1 MAGCCDPHGY
11 EEMFG
16 TRFARRVAK
25 RYRRR
30 GLDRTATRLV
40 DFLVPD
46 GPGDLAGLTVLE
58 IGGGVGEIGI
68 ELLRRGAASVTEVEL
83 STSYDEDARRLAQAA
98 GVADRVHRRIVD
110 IAAAPDEAE
119 PADLVVLHRVVCCYP
134 DVEGLLGAAADRCRG
149 RLAFSH
155 PPRNLATRAFLI
167 AQSTLCAAMRKDFR
181 AYVHPPDAM
190 RDVLR
195 AHGLDPVMRHEGVI
209 WHAEGA
215 VRAA

>member
-1 MAGCCDPHGY
+1 MAGCCDPNGY
-11 EEMFG
+11 DDFFSE
-16 TRFARRVAK
+16 RFARRMAG

-40 DFLVPD
+40 DFLT
-46 GPGDLAGLTVLE
+46 GAGTRDLTGATVLE

-83 STSYDEDARRLAQAA
+83 ATSYDEEAARLAQAA
-98 GVADRVHRRIVD
+98 GVGDRVERRIID
-110 IAAAPDEAE
+110 IAAAADEVE
-119 PADLVVLHRVVCCYP
+119 PADLVVLHRVDCCYP
-134 DVEGLLGAAADRCRG
+134 DYAGLLGAAADRCRG

-155 PPRNLATRAFLI
+155 PPRNAGTRVLLALQNGA
-167 AQSTLCAAMRKDFR
+167 CALTRKDYR
-181 AYVHPPDAM
+181 AYVHPPAAM

-195 AHGLDPVMRHEGVI
+195 DHGLDPVMRHAGLV
-209 WHAEGA
+209 WQAQGA

>member
-11 EEMFG
+11 DAMFG
-16 TRFARRVAK
+16 ERFAHRVAR

-40 DFLVPD
+40 DFLTGD
-46 GPGDLAGLTVLE
+46 GTRDLTGATVLE

-83 STSYDEDARRLAQAA
+83 STSYDEDARRLAEAA
-98 GVADRVHRRIVD
+98 GVGDRMERRIVD
-110 IAAAPDEAE
+110 IAAAPDSVEA
-119 PADLVVLHRVVCCYP
+119 ADLVVLHRVVCCYP
-134 DVEGLLGAAADRCRG
+134 DVTRLLGAAADRCHG

-155 PPRNLATRAFLI
+155 PPRNLGTRVLLGLQNAAFVV
-167 AQSTLCAAMRKDFR
+167 TRKDFR
-181 AYVHPPDAM
+181 AYVHPPAVM
-190 RDVLR
+190 REVLR
-195 AHGLDPVMRHEGVI
+195 DHGLDPVMRHAGVV
-209 WHAEGA
+209 WHTQGA

>member
-1 MAGCCDPHGY
+1 
-11 EEMFG
+11 MFG
-16 TRFARRVAK
+16 ERFARRMAG

-40 DFLVPD
+40 DFLAPD
-46 GPGDLAGLTVLE
+46 GANDLTGATVLE

-83 STSYDEDARRLAQAA
+83 STSYDDDARRLAESA
-98 GVADRVHRRIVD
+98 GVGDRVQRRIVD
-110 IAAAPDEAE
+110 IAAAPDAVE

-134 DVEGLLGAAADRCRG
+134 DVTRLLGAAADRCRG

-155 PPRNLATRAFLI
+155 PPRNVGTRVLLGLQNAAFVV
-167 AQSTLCAAMRKDFR
+167 TRKDFR
-181 AYVHPPDAM
+181 AYVHAPALM

-195 AHGLDPVMRHEGVI
+195 DHGLDPVLRHEGVI
-209 WHAEGA
+209 WHVQGA